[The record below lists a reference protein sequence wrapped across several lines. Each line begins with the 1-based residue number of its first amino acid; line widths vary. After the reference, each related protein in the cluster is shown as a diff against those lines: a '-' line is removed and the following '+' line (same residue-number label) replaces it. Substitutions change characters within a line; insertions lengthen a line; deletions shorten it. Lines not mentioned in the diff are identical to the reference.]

1 MFKSNNS
8 SDITITKYSKL
19 LYYKFLSFVGEYQ
32 PPAEYQDDS
41 SVIVDVT
48 DLHQRFPVDRQP
60 LKIIQDL
67 CN

>member
-1 MFKSNNS
+1 M
-8 SDITITKYSKL
+8 ILQLQTYSKL